1 MLITEK
7 LNTIVAR
14 WNLLNHPFYQAWS
27 AGTLPVEALR
37 DYAREY
43 GAFIQELPNGWLSQQ
58 DAETAHEETEH
69 IELWEQF
76 AEALGTSL
84 GEAQK
89 PAVRTLVAT
98 ACQLFRDPVTALGA
112 LYAFEVQQPATAHS
126 KLEGLDRHYSL
137 PEGVRPYFV
146 VHSAN
151 HHEAEKLIARLQALA
166 PADQERAV
174 QACEQMCKALWD
186 ALTDLTPQA
195 VC

>member
-1 MLITEK
+1 MHIKEQFD
-7 LNTIVAR
+7 TIIAR

-27 AGTLPVEALR
+27 AGTLPVDALR

-43 GAFIQELPNGWLSQQ
+43 GAFIQELPNGWLSQH

-89 PAVRTLVAT
+89 PAVRALVAT
-98 ACQLFRDPVTALGA
+98 ARQLFRDPVTALGA
-112 LYAFEVQQPATAHS
+112 LYAFEVQQPATAQS
-126 KLEGLDRHYSL
+126 KLEGLDRHYDL
-137 PEGVRPYFV
+137 PEGVRPYFI

-151 HHEAEKLIARLQALA
+151 HHEAEKLLARLQALS
-166 PADQERAV
+166 PDDQARARE
-174 QACEQMCKALWD
+174 ACQQMCQALWN
-186 ALTDLTPQA
+186 ALTDLTPET